1 MVCPITKMAA
11 PGSAADVADGFQLVT
26 SKTRRKRRR
35 NRHQQ
40 ASANQA
46 HTQQDG
52 EDDSID
58 LTKLE
63 KKILASKE
71 ELRCTEFFS
80 TVKDIFRHVRRGDLD
95 WEKMCVP
102 STQGSPNPS
111 CGCEELKSTWDR
123 DSAAVRQEVR
133 DFDAIVCYGLGR
145 FSSCV
150 TARYQLG
157 LLLLLMEVLH
167 VPGSCYV
174 YDPVFSSSEKLLLEK
189 LGCQLI
195 LTNEEGK
202 RPVDRRT
209 LFYMPHCGKPLYNNL
224 LWANWGQ
231 QLSKLIILGNSLSN
245 MALRFPRQ
253 ELKKSAF
260 YIHSILDYTKEV
272 PLPNNFHFLDVF
284 NDLSLHV
291 FPVTDISPPRS
302 LWQRAAEPVYDLD
315 WQEEII
321 TSWNK

>member
-1 MVCPITKMAA
+1 MSCASNRRVT
-11 PGSAADVADGFQLVT
+11 SASDVADGFQLVT
-26 SKTRRKRRR
+26 TKTWRKRRR

-40 ASANQA
+40 ASSDQR

-71 ELRCTEFFS
+71 ELRCSEFFS

-95 WEKMCVP
+95 WEKVCVP
-102 STQGSPNPS
+102 GTQDSPKPS

-123 DSAAVRQEVR
+123 DSAVVRQEGWE
-133 DFDAIVCYGLGR
+133 FDAIVCYGLGR

-150 TARYQLG
+150 TARFQLG

-167 VPGSCYV
+167 IPGSCYV

-189 LGCQLI
+189 LGCQRI

-231 QLSKLIILGNSLSN
+231 QLSKLVILGNSLSN

-253 ELKKSAF
+253 ELEKSAF
-260 YIHSILDYTKEV
+260 YIHSILDYTKEI

-291 FPVTDISPPRS
+291 FPVTDTSPPPS
-302 LWQRAAEPVYDLD
+302 LWQQVAEPVYDLD